1 MSVIH
6 IENTEQFKQEVLE
19 FDGVSIVDF
28 RAERCGPCRMLG
40 PVMDELATDNEGK
53 KVKIVKI
60 NVDDNGDLAQ
70 TFQVSSIPAVF
81 VIKGGK
87 PVEAIVGANAK
98 NVYQEKI
105 DSLLVEKED

>member
-1 MSVIH
+1 
-6 IENTEQFKQEVLE
+6 
-19 FDGVSIVDF
+19 
-28 RAERCGPCRMLG
+28 MLG
-40 PVMDELATDNEGK
+40 PIMEELATDNEGK

-60 NVDDNGDLAQ
+60 NVDNNGDLAQ

-98 NVYQEKI
+98 NVYQAKI
-105 DSLLVEKED
+105 DAHLAANEADEVKAE